1 MKVPSCCCSRWSGG
15 LEKRWA
21 DAINKFSKSLML
33 EDEQGCS
40 ESLYSHQYTYIP
52 VAALLFQSL
61 CFMAMFP
68 GQYFWPIRVAV
79 PGNCGEPGM
88 GRGQR
93 LVHWVS
99 HKSLTTL
106 SLTAGLASNRHSA
119 RTISG
124 QNGPW
129 LTNPTAVCSPLCF
142 ISVPTLHRWKKW
154 SKNGLKAEQE
164 KLPSQN

>member
-1 MKVPSCCCSRWSGG
+1 MYR
-15 LEKRWA
+15 
-21 DAINKFSKSLML
+21 
-33 EDEQGCS
+33 
-40 ESLYSHQYTYIP
+40 P

-68 GQYFWPIRVAV
+68 CQYFWPIRVAV

-106 SLTAGLASNRHSA
+106 SLTAGLALNRHSA

-154 SKNGLKAEQE
+154 SKKRPESRTGKTPKLELKHVFLNFLVFPLNFNSESHFSGHIN
-164 KLPSQN
+164 LL